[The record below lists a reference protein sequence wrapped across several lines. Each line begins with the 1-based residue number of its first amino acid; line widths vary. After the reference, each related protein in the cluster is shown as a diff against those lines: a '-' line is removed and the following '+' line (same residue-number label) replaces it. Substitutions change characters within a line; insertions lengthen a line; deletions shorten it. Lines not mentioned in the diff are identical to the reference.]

1 MKVLVIGSGGREHAL
16 VWKIS
21 KSPLVKKIYCA
32 PGNPGIAELAQLI
45 DISVEDIPS
54 LIHFARDE
62 EIDLTVVGPELPL
75 TLGIV
80 DEFKKQNLKIFGPSK
95 QAAQL
100 EGSKNFSKSLMQ
112 KYGIPTAEFQ
122 AFSNSGKAMNYLKN
136 SKYPIVIK
144 ADGLAGGKGVLV
156 AQTFDEAGQFISKV
170 MEKKVFGN
178 SGQTVVIEEYLEG
191 KEISVLAF
199 LDGKSLMPL
208 PEARDHK
215 RAMDHDQGSN
225 TGGMGAYSPVP
236 GISKMFMEEVV
247 NRILKPT
254 QAALLQ
260 EGVSYQ
266 GVLYAGL
273 MVTSSG
279 PKVLEF
285 NVRFGDP
292 ETQVILPRIKTD
304 LVPIFMACIDGTLL
318 KNQIDFSQ
326 ETALCVVLAS
336 GGYPESYQNGFVIQ
350 GLDRIS
356 KDDNVVVFHAGTRS
370 IDKKILTSG
379 GRVLS
384 MTSLAQNIEEAREL
398 VYRTIHKVH
407 FEKMHYRTDIG
418 LCQS

>member
-1 MKVLVIGSGGREHAL
+1 
-16 VWKIS
+16 
-21 KSPLVKKIYCA
+21 
-32 PGNPGIAELAQLI
+32 
-45 DISVEDIPS
+45 
-54 LIHFARDE
+54 
-62 EIDLTVVGPELPL
+62 
-75 TLGIV
+75 
-80 DEFKKQNLKIFGPSK
+80 
-95 QAAQL
+95 
-100 EGSKNFSKSLMQ
+100 
-112 KYGIPTAEFQ
+112 
-122 AFSNSGKAMNYLKN
+122 
-136 SKYPIVIK
+136 
-144 ADGLAGGKGVLV
+144 
-156 AQTFDEAGQFISKV
+156 
-170 MEKKVFGN
+170 
-178 SGQTVVIEEYLEG
+178 VIEEYLEG